1 MDKLRALATF
11 VAIVDHGSLTA
22 AAAALSS
29 SLPAVVRTL
38 AALESSLGVRLL
50 NRTTRRLSLTEDGR
64 QYLARARR
72 ILADVEDADRM
83 LGEHRTE
90 VSGVLN
96 VTAPVLFG
104 ELHVA
109 PVVTR
114 FLRSHPKLRIN
125 LMLLDRVV
133 DLVEE
138 GFDLGV
144 RIGTLRD
151 STLVAQGVGRIRRV
165 VVARPALLRRHGIPS
180 HPRELADAPCIRF
193 NGMETDQ
200 WIFRENGRQFAV
212 GVQGSLQCNL
222 AAPMLEACAAGLGFA
237 RCLSYQAAALLQ
249 AKRLRIVLA
258 DFELEPSPLSITY
271 PSARLLPARTRAFI
285 DTLRTELAAAT
296 LSAPAG
302 ASSSRAAPP
311 AGVPAAAAARSA
323 VARRRAGDRRPPG
336 GRP

>member
-1 MDKLRALATF
+1 MDKLRALAIF
-11 VAIVDHGSLTA
+11 VAIVDRGSLTA
-22 AAAALSS
+22 AATAMSS
-29 SLPAVVRTL
+29 SLPAVVRSL
-38 AALESSLGVRLL
+38 ASLEASLGVRLL

-64 QYLARARR
+64 QYLDRARR

-83 LGEHRTE
+83 LGEQRTE
-90 VSGVLN
+90 VSGALN

-114 FLRSHPKLRIN
+114 FLRSHPQLRIN

-165 VVARPALLRRHGIPS
+165 VVASPALLRRHGVPA
-180 HPRELADAPCIRF
+180 HPRELADVPCVRF
-193 NGMETDQ
+193 NDPELGQ
-200 WIFRENGRQFAV
+200 WTFRENGKPFAV
-212 GVQGSLQCNL
+212 KVQGPLRCNL
-222 AAPMLEACAAGLGFA
+222 AAPVLEACAAGVGFA
-237 RCLSYQAAALLQ
+237 RCLSYQAAALVR

-258 DFELEPSPLSITY
+258 DFELAPSPLSIAY
-271 PSARLLPARTRAFI
+271 PSARLLPVRTRAFI
-285 DTLRTELAAAT
+285 ETLRTELVAA
-296 LSAPAG
+296 L
-302 ASSSRAAPP
+302 
-311 AGVPAAAAARSA
+311 
-323 VARRRAGDRRPPG
+323 
-336 GRP
+336 